1 MTEQAAD
8 ESPETGGYPE
18 RASLQTVNPGGAYR
32 TLAASYD
39 ALMLDAD
46 YFERVTFL
54 EGLFREAPFPVG
66 TVLDLGCGTGTV
78 AWLLAERGYRMIGV
92 DASEEMLSVA
102 RGKAA
107 KFPGDFPP
115 PLLVC
120 QSMERLDLGIWTADA
135 AISTLDAM
143 NYLTREQNLRETF
156 RRVFRALRPGGRLI
170 FDVNTPYKFSCMDEQ
185 MYMDDAGDT
194 FCVWRTFFSPKTRI
208 CTYQV
213 DLFRKRWDGAW
224 DRSFEEHRERA
235 WSEEQLRRFLLE
247 SGFARVTV
255 TGDLSRRPPKE
266 EETRWIILAEKAE

>member
-1 MTEQAAD
+1 MKKKYNTLFSRLQEGKNAENPFDILLDICYDSFPEKGKGAFRMTEQAAD

-115 PLLVC
+115 PRFWSVNPWN
-120 QSMERLDLGIWTADA
+120 GWIWA
-135 AISTLDAM
+135 SGRR
-143 NYLTREQNLRETF
+143 TRPFPR
-156 RRVFRALRPGGRLI
+156 
-170 FDVNTPYKFSCMDEQ
+170 
-185 MYMDDAGDT
+185 
-194 FCVWRTFFSPKTRI
+194 WTR
-208 CTYQV
+208 
-213 DLFRKRWDGAW
+213 
-224 DRSFEEHRERA
+224 
-235 WSEEQLRRFLLE
+235 
-247 SGFARVTV
+247 
-255 TGDLSRRPPKE
+255 
-266 EETRWIILAEKAE
+266 